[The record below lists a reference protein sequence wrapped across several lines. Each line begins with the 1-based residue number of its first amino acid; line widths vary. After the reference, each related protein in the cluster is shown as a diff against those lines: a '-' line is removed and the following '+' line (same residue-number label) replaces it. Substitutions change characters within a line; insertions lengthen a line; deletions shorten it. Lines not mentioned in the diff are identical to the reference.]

1 MALLAR
7 CGDRLRR
14 AQWRRLGLYAL
25 VCASFYTL
33 VLLGIYSVYSDNLPD
48 LDDLEL
54 VQPKRVTK
62 VYSADGKH
70 LKDFLEENREILTYE
85 DIPQAMQDAL
95 IAIEDRRFFSHWGV
109 DIRRI
114 FGAIL
119 ANVKSANLTAE
130 GASTLTQ
137 QLARNLFP
145 KVGTQRS
152 SASLVDLVGTYGR
165 KIREQIT
172 AAHIERLYTKREILT
187 MYLNTVLFGHGRYGL
202 KAATH
207 HYFSKDVADLRVEEC
222 ALLAGLLKAPNN
234 YSPLVDPER
243 AIRRRNQVLHDMVE
257 MGTLEEAVYDSL
269 APHPVQ
275 VNRGQRAETYDTAPY
290 FIEHVRLQLEQRY
303 GKSLRRDGLT
313 VHTSLDARLQQIAE
327 EHFATEIGKV
337 QESVDRYLGRRNGA
351 EGLPDSAT
359 VQAAFVAMDP
369 HSGRVL
375 AMIGGRRGSKFN
387 RATQALRL
395 PGSSFKPFVYT
406 TAIDNG
412 RFPIDVLEDNAYTVR
427 EYNGKIWD
435 PENYDKTFKGPMTLR
450 EGLKQSRNLIAI
462 KLAEDIGPRRIARYA
477 QTMFPPRYYVEGVDQ
492 AQPGLS
498 PFSPVTSIAVGT
510 SAVRLMDL
518 VTAYC
523 VFPNRGIYV
532 EPVTI
537 TQVLD
542 KDGYPVFEQPHGDK
556 REVLDPATAVIV
568 TDMLRSVIDEQGGTG
583 NKIRWLYG
591 FKTAAA
597 GKTGT
602 TNSYADAWFIGFT
615 PHIVAG
621 VWVGMDNPGL
631 SLWPRQ
637 AGSVAALPLWA
648 LFMQSV
654 YRDVPEYR
662 RRTREDFVYPEE
674 LVVELPVC
682 QDTYRLAT
690 KYCPNQKTDLFKNEG
705 ARPESCPQHGF
716 RRGRGSSGVTRF

>member
-1 MALLAR
+1 MALFTYI
-7 CGDRLRR
+7 GDRLRR
-14 AQWRRLGLYAL
+14 APWRRLGRYAL
-25 VCASFYTL
+25 VCGLFYTL
-33 VLLGIYSVYSDNLPD
+33 GLVGVYILFSDNLPN
-48 LDDLEL
+48 LDELEL

-62 VYSADGKH
+62 VYSTDGKH

-85 DIPQAMQDAL
+85 EIPQAMQDAL
-95 IAIEDRRFFSHWGV
+95 VAIEDRRFFSHWGV

-119 ANVKSANLTAE
+119 ANVRSASFTAE

-152 SASLVDLVGTYGR
+152 TASLEDIVGTYGR

-172 AAHIERLYTKREILT
+172 AVHIERLYTKREILT

-202 KAATH
+202 KAAAR
-207 HYFSKDVADLRVEEC
+207 HYFSKDVSALQVEEC

-234 YSPLVDPER
+234 YSPLVSPER
-243 AIRRRNQVLHDMVE
+243 AVKRRNQVLHDMV
-257 MGTLEEAVYDSL
+257 GLGRLERSVYDSL
-269 APHPVQ
+269 AAQAVQ
-275 VNRGQRAETYDTAPY
+275 VNRSQRAETYDAAPY
-290 FIEHVRLQLEQRY
+290 FIEHVRLQLEERY
-303 GKSLRRDGLT
+303 GQGLRRDGLT

-327 EHFATEIGKV
+327 GHFDSEIGKV
-337 QESVDRYLGRRNGA
+337 QESVDRYLGRRNRA

-369 HSGRVL
+369 ATGHVL
-375 AMIGGRRGSKFN
+375 AMIGGRQGSKFN
-387 RATQALRL
+387 RVTQALRL
-395 PGSSFKPFVYT
+395 PGSSFKPFVYA

-412 RFPIDVLEDNAYTVR
+412 RFPTDLLEDNAYTVR

-462 KLAEDIGPRRIARYA
+462 KLAEEIGPRRIARYA
-477 QTMFPPRYYVEGVDQ
+477 QTIFPPRYYVEGLDPP
-492 AQPGLS
+492 QPGLS
-498 PFSPVTSIAVGT
+498 PFDPVTSIAVGT

-518 VTAYC
+518 VAAYC

-542 KDGYPVFEQPHGDK
+542 KDGYPIFEEPHGEK
-556 REVLDPATAVIV
+556 REVLNPGTAVIV
-568 TDMLRSVIDEQGGTG
+568 TDMMRSVIDEQGGTG

-662 RRTREDFVYPEE
+662 RRGREDFVYPEE
-674 LVVELPVC
+674 LVIELPVC
-682 QDTYRLAT
+682 QDTYQLAT
-690 KYCPNQKTDLFKNEG
+690 KYCPNQQPDLFIKDG
-705 ARPESCPQHGF
+705 ARPESCPKHGL
-716 RRGRGSSGVTRF
+716 RQGRSAGRTTRF